1 MEEQTNYY
9 AIIPADVRYSDI
21 PANAKLLYGEITA
34 LCNEKG
40 ICWAS
45 NEYFANLYGV
55 SKVSISK
62 WVKSLIEKKFI
73 SSEII
78 YKDGTKEILN
88 RYLTILKYP
97 IKEKFNTPIKEKF
110 KDNNISINNK
120 EIYKESFEQWWVCYP
135 RKIDKKKSLE
145 KFTTILAEKKTTLEE
160 LIKGAKNYA
169 LHCQEENTEIR
180 YIKHPTTWLNGECW
194 QNEYTTAK
202 EDYRKKYELF

>member
-1 MEEQTNYY
+1 MENGY
-9 AIIPADVRYSDI
+9 AICLKEWALDKEIKNELPLLIIISNLCAKIGYCYAGNKYFAELFGEHEVNISKKIKKLSSKGYILIEYKKRGSEVI
-21 PANAKLLYGEITA
+21 ERKLRLAKLLTDHYQNCYPT
-34 LCNEKG
+34 
-40 ICWAS
+40 
-45 NEYFANLYGV
+45 
-55 SKVSISK
+55 ISK
-62 WVKSLIEKKFI
+62 NA
-73 SSEII
+73 
-78 YKDGTKEILN
+78 KEN
-88 RYLTILKYP
+88 
-97 IKEKFNTPIKEKF
+97 NT
-110 KDNNISINNK
+110 NINNK